1 MAYDFLPSW
10 PLQGSGALTLG
21 LIALVASICG
31 ELAARLRLP
40 RLIGYTVVSVMF
52 AAAAA
57 GLARLSI
64 APIDDDTADLV
75 LGICA
80 AIILFEVGQRVSW
93 GWLRRNP
100 ALTVTSIAEAT
111 LTFLVVYLV
120 MRLGTFSA
128 LAAALIATISVA
140 TSPAVALAVVREL
153 RSQGQITERTLL
165 LTAMNSIYAVL
176 LATVLLAWVQV
187 DAHVPTFLWS
197 DIGRWVLPTAY
208 LVFGSLA
215 LAAIAARVLL
225 RALALARG
233 ERGTEIVVV
242 LAFIAIVFAA
252 AQALRLSPLLALLTC
267 GAFARTLD
275 HERRLLASEVGLPVA
290 IALVLFFALSFAT
303 IRLDLSFNVW
313 LAALALIAVRAV
325 CKVGVAAA
333 LARPAGLTW
342 RKGALVGAGLLP
354 MSAVALLLTRDV
366 AAVHPALAAQVG
378 GVIAIGVVLMQ
389 VAGALLL
396 AAALRR
402 AGETHERGH

>member
-1 MAYDFLPSW
+1 MAYDFLPPW
-10 PLQGSGALTLG
+10 PPQGTGALTLG
-21 LIALVASICG
+21 LLALIAAICG
-31 ELAARLRLP
+31 ELAARLRMP
-40 RLIGYTVVSVMF
+40 RLIGYTVVSVVF
-52 AAAAA
+52 AGAAAA
-57 GLARLSI
+57 LARVSL
-64 APIDDDTADLV
+64 APIDDETADLV

-100 ALTVTSIAEAT
+100 ALTVTSITEAM
-111 LTFLVVYLV
+111 LTFGVVFLV
-120 MRLGTFSA
+120 MRLGSFSP

-176 LATVLLAWVQV
+176 LATVLLAWIQV
-187 DAHVPTFLWS
+187 DARVPAFAWS
-197 DIGRWVLPTAY
+197 EVGRWLLPTAY
-208 LVFGSLA
+208 LVLGSLA
-215 LAAIAARVLL
+215 LAAAAARLLL
-225 RALALARG
+225 RALVLVRG
-233 ERGTEIVVV
+233 DRGAQIVVV
-242 LAFIAIVFAA
+242 LGFIAIVFAA

-275 HERRLLASEVGLPVA
+275 HERRLLAAELGLPVA

-303 IRLDLSFNVW
+303 VRLDLSFNVW

-325 CKVGVAAA
+325 CKVGVTAV

-342 RKGALVGAGLLP
+342 RKGLLVGAGLLP
-354 MSAVALLLTRDV
+354 MSAVALLLTRDI
-366 AAVHPALAAQVG
+366 AAINPTLAAQVN

-396 AAALRR
+396 AGALRR
-402 AGETHERGH
+402 GGETHQ